1 MNTSGEAADQ
11 VMRMML
17 NGTEVLLKLT
27 GTGVMHVST
36 SLFSTLRQQKRTRG
50 RARLE
55 TMLKSGKP
63 LKVYTFRDR
72 DLQKFKEVAKQYGV
86 LYTIL
91 KEKDK
96 TDGVF
101 DVMVRAEDESKIA
114 RIVER
119 FKIAQV
125 NSADLRAEIVREK
138 TQKEHTGEKTD
149 APESDQP
156 EQNSDEKLA
165 DEILGDE
172 GKTEER
178 EGENPTTAR
187 TETERGAEGEEPQ
200 RNPSEHSSEPA
211 KPNESLGLTE
221 EERADRKPSV
231 KKRLETIRRNR
242 AERAKDH
249 PKAPELAKGKG
260 SKPMER

>member
-1 MNTSGEAADQ
+1 M
-11 VMRMML
+11 
-17 NGTEVLLKLT
+17 
-27 GTGVMHVST
+27 
-36 SLFSTLRQQKRTRG
+36 
-50 RARLE
+50 
-55 TMLKSGKP
+55 
-63 LKVYTFRDR
+63 
-72 DLQKFKEVAKQYGV
+72 
-86 LYTIL
+86 
-91 KEKDK
+91 
-96 TDGVF
+96 
-101 DVMVRAEDESKIA
+101 
-114 RIVER
+114 ER

-138 TQKEHTGEKTD
+138 TQKEHTEEKTD

-156 EQNSDEKLA
+156 EQNPDEKLA

-178 EGENPTTAR
+178 EGEKPTAAR
-187 TETERGAEGEEPQ
+187 TETDRGAEREEPQ
-200 RNPSEHSSEPA
+200 RNPSEHSSEPV